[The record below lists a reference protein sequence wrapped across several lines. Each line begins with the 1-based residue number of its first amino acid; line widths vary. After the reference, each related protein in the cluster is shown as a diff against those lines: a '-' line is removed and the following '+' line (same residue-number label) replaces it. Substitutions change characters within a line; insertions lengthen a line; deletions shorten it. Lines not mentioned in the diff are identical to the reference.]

1 MNKTSWIKLSF
12 LDIIFRQGNGKVG
25 FSLQEHHTFHLC
37 IDTIHLRP
45 ARKTQTCQL
54 ALATP
59 CASRFLQPICAKQD
73 KRSCTQPGEQGCGR
87 WLSSRE
93 GAGAAAGDGGT
104 GSVPPTCLQF
114 GAEWKRLQLVFPPS
128 SLYSPRPPNILTWP
142 SSYLWSL
149 SAFPKHTDP
158 LCPQTTGPRVRTNCL
173 LCFSPLFFPFHL
185 SQLLISPLHQISLV
199 LLPLLSLS

>member
-12 LDIIFRQGNGKVG
+12 LDIIFRQGNAKVG

-37 IDTIHLRP
+37 IDTIHLKP

-87 WLSSRE
+87 WPSSRE

-104 GSVPPTCLQF
+104 GSVPPTRLQI

-128 SLYSPRPPNILTWP
+128 SLHFPPPSQHPYLALVLPLIFVSVSQTHRPPLSP
-142 SSYLWSL
+142 DHWSQ
-149 SAFPKHTDP
+149 SK
-158 LCPQTTGPRVRTNCL
+158 N
-173 LCFSPLFFPFHL
+173 
-185 SQLLISPLHQISLV
+185 
-199 LLPLLSLS
+199 